1 ETWIIDERNTAQGTY
16 RIMHIKQDPI
26 SASWKCQLRKV

>member
-1 ETWIIDERNTAQGTY
+1 Y

-26 SASWKCQLRKV
+26 SASWTCQLRKV

>member
-1 ETWIIDERNTAQGTY
+1 Y

>member
-1 ETWIIDERNTAQGTY
+1 TY